1 MVEKLRHT
9 PPTSPQTSRFSAI
22 YDIFVIVF
30 LCFVNSAE
38 TLFSVCQNIFTFLFR
53 THNIISLSSH
63 KQVYMFNEAMFWKI
77 LLPMLV
83 KLTQWWEKYLRK
95 CGLIKDAV
103 LVHGIINSSPFLPK
117 LFCSMLHTFQSSS
130 EIHVSFDEN
139 TRWRNNNT
147 NYRQIDRERGIW
159 LLISLKISTMSGLEL
174 KIGLTSA
181 VRVLIASLFN
191 NWLSVL
197 SNPSKILRADQ
208 IWHFNTSLICGFLYG
223 TY

>member
-1 MVEKLRHT
+1 MTFLSLHFYLFFKLCR
-9 PPTSPQTSRFSAI
+9 
-22 YDIFVIVF
+22 
-30 LCFVNSAE
+30 NS
-38 TLFSVCQNIFTFLFR
+38 LLKICQNVFTFLFR
-53 THNIISLSSH
+53 THNIMSLSSH
-63 KQVYMFNEAMFWKI
+63 EQVYMFNEATFWKI

-83 KLTQWWEKYLRK
+83 KLTHWWEKYLGK
-95 CGLIKDAV
+95 CGLIKYV
-103 LVHGIINSSPFLPK
+103 LLVHGIINSSPFLPK

-159 LLISLKISTMSGLEL
+159 LLISLKISTMSCLEF